1 VASTPRLPRTLDPEP
16 AAAIPLADL
25 TTIPIVPLC
34 PPSGATAH
42 QVRVRFQH
50 TATLIHRKVQRQPK
64 TASVLNDGVNAHS
77 GRPGL
82 KLGAGAT

>member
-1 VASTPRLPRTLDPEP
+1 MASTPRLPRTLDPEP

-25 TTIPIVPLC
+25 TAIPIAPLS
-34 PPSGATAH
+34 PPMGATAH

-50 TATLIHRKVQRQPK
+50 TATLVHRKVQRQPK
-64 TASVLNDGVNAHS
+64 TVRVLIDGVNAHS